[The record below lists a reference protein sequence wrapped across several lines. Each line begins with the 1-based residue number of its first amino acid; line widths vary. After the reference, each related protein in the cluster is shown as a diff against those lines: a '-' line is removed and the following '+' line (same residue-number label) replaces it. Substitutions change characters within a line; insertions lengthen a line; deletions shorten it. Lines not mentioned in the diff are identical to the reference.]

1 MRVVKKYS
9 VPPES
14 VKEQIQGIFSEYPYK
29 DFQLKNLGISKKE
42 MSEYLW
48 STLNVNSDS
57 FILIQFENDVVTGFM
72 KAMPNNFVKKHLKL
86 NSWSIRHL
94 LFSGRPSEE
103 DRWDLVEK
111 SIEELR
117 SVGAHFIDIK
127 IAPDDNLLLKIL
139 QNVDFNTVGV
149 TANCLIN
156 KQPQLCEDVDSG
168 VLEVSPAQE
177 KDISEIHK
185 LVKAN
190 HKHNHYYY
198 DPRIPI
204 GQVKML
210 YGNLVSKTVHMD
222 SADTLIARDENGVL
236 RGVVT
241 YKTKPALTNFSSK
254 NLASLDFIAVDS
266 SYRCRGLGDIMNRSA
281 LKKIYD
287 SDIDTVMVRTMVS
300 NYQALRVLQKLNMK
314 ITSSDIILHKWL

>member
-1 MRVVKKYS
+1 
-9 VPPES
+9 
-14 VKEQIQGIFSEYPYK
+14 
-29 DFQLKNLGISKKE
+29 
-42 MSEYLW
+42 
-48 STLNVNSDS
+48 
-57 FILIQFENDVVTGFM
+57 
-72 KAMPNNFVKKHLKL
+72 
-86 NSWSIRHL
+86 
-94 LFSGRPSEE
+94 
-103 DRWDLVEK
+103 
-111 SIEELR
+111 
-117 SVGAHFIDIK
+117 
-127 IAPDDNLLLKIL
+127 
-139 QNVDFNTVGV
+139 
-149 TANCLIN
+149 
-156 KQPQLCEDVDSG
+156 
-168 VLEVSPAQE
+168 
-177 KDISEIHK
+177 
-185 LVKAN
+185 
-190 HKHNHYYY
+190 
-198 DPRIPI
+198 
-204 GQVKML
+204 ML

>member
-1 MRVVKKYS
+1 MKTIKKYS
-9 VPPES
+9 VPPDFT
-14 VKEQIQGIFSEYPYK
+14 KEQIQNIFSSYPYK
-29 DFQLKNLGISKKE
+29 DFQLKNLGISKDE

-48 STLNVNSDS
+48 STLQVNHDS
-57 FILIQFENDVVTGFM
+57 FILIQFEDDKITGFM
-72 KAMPNNFVKKHLKL
+72 KAVPNNFVKKHLKL

-94 LFSGRPSEE
+94 LFAEDVTEE
-103 DRWDLVEK
+103 KRLGLVK
-111 SIEELR
+111 NSLEELKAA
-117 SVGAHFIDIK
+117 GAHFIDIK
-127 IAPDDNLLLKIL
+127 IAPNDNLLLKIL

-156 KQPQLCEDVDSG
+156 KQPELCREVDCG
-168 VLEVSPAQE
+168 KLEVRSAIDE
-177 KDISEIHK
+177 DIGEIHE

-198 DPRIPI
+198 DPRIQI
-204 GQVKML
+204 SQVKML
-210 YGNLVSKTVHMD
+210 YGNLVSKTVNMD
-222 SADTLIARDENGVL
+222 NADTLVARDETGVL

-266 SYRCRGLGDIMNRSA
+266 NYRCKGLGDILNRSA

-287 SDIDTVMVRTMVS
+287 NSIDTVVVRTMVS

-314 ITSSDIILHKWL
+314 ITSSDIVLHKWL

>member
-1 MRVVKKYS
+1 MKVVKKYS

-14 VKEQIQGIFSEYPYK
+14 VKERIQQIFSTYPYK
-29 DFQLKNLGISKKE
+29 DFQLKNLGISKRE

-48 STLNVNSDS
+48 STLNINHDS
-57 FILIQFENDVVTGFM
+57 FMLIQFEDDRITGFI
-72 KAMPNNFVKKHLKL
+72 KAVPNNFVKKHLKL
-86 NSWSIRHL
+86 NSWSIKHL
-94 LFSGRPSEE
+94 LFGERMSGN
-103 DRWDLVEK
+103 DRRELVEK

-117 SVGAHFIDIK
+117 AVGAHFIDIK

-139 QNVDFNTVGV
+139 QNIDFNTVGV

-156 KQPQLCEDVDSG
+156 KQPELCREVDSG
-168 VLEVSPAQE
+168 VLEVSPAQD
-177 KDISEIHK
+177 KDISEIHE

-222 SADTLIARDENGVL
+222 NADTLVARDENGVL

-241 YKTKPALTNFSSK
+241 YKTKPALSKFSSK
-254 NLASLDFIAVDS
+254 NLASLDFIAVDN
-266 SYRCRGLGDIMNRSA
+266 SYRCRGLGDILNRTA

-287 SDIDTVMVRTMVS
+287 NSIDTVMVRTMVS

-314 ITSSDIILHKWL
+314 ITSSDIILHKWI